1 MSVLIKSN
9 TYYDW
14 ELLGAEIIR
23 QLRESEWT
31 QLADS
36 PLSAGDIAT
45 VAAWR
50 ASLYTLLA
58 STADAY
64 TITIPTCS
72 VDWVLAPAGTTGV
85 VSPPYVAD

>member
-1 MSVLIKSN
+1 MSVLIRSN

-14 ELLGAEIIR
+14 ELLEDEIIR

-36 PLSAGDIAT
+36 PLSSGDIAT

-50 ASLYTLLA
+50 ASLYALLT

-72 VDWVLAPAGTTGV
+72 VSWELAAAGTYGV
-85 VSPPYVAD
+85 VPPPYVAD